1 MDDAALARIKALQP
15 ELTAIRRDIHAHPE
29 MGMEEVRT
37 SALVAE
43 TLRGWGLQVTEGVGK
58 YGVVATLKG
67 RRPGQRAIG
76 LRCDMDALAIEEA
89 TGLPHASANKGVMHA
104 CGHDGHTAMLLGAAR
119 HLSQNPEFGGTVQF
133 IFQPAEEGRG
143 GARAMLADGL
153 FERFPV
159 DTVYG
164 LHNEPGLPLG
174 QFAIRPG
181 PAMAAGDRWV
191 VTFRGTGG
199 HGGASPHLAT
209 DVAVLQ
215 AQFILALQ
223 TVVARNIAAVE
234 AAVISVGA
242 IHGGSMASTNVMPSE
257 MVIGGT
263 ARSYTVAVRDT
274 MERRMRELAHGLAAS
289 FGCTAEVEYDRRG
302 EAVVNHAEQTDVA
315 IAAAAALAGAEKVEG
330 NAPLITGGEDFS
342 LMLQARP
349 GAFMFMGIGAGGPS
363 SEALHTP
370 TSDFHDDAIPLGVGY
385 WVSLVERE
393 LGSVGDRSQA

>member
-1 MDDAALARIKALQP
+1 MDHLIRKQIEALRPALA
-15 ELTAIRRDIHAHPE
+15 TIRRDIHAHPE
-29 MGMEEVRT
+29 MGMEEERT
-37 SALVAE
+37 SRLVAE
-43 TLRGWGLQVTEGVGK
+43 TLRGWGLDVTEGIGRF
-58 YGVVATLKG
+58 GVVATLKG

-76 LRCDMDALAIEEA
+76 LRADMDALAIEEA
-89 TGLPHASANKGVMHA
+89 TGKPYASTNKGTMHA

-119 HLSQNPEFGGTVQF
+119 HLSMHPDFGGTVQF

-159 DTVYG
+159 DSVYG
-164 LHNEPGLPLG
+164 LHNDPQMPFGT
-174 QFAIRPG
+174 FAARPG

-215 AQFILALQ
+215 AQFVMALQ
-223 TVVARNIAAVE
+223 TVVARNIAAVD

-242 IHGGSMASTNVMPSE
+242 VHGGSLHSTNVMPSE

-263 ARSYTVAVRDT
+263 ARSYTEAVRDV
-274 MERRMRELAHGLAAS
+274 MERRMRELAAGLAVA
-289 FGCTAEVEYDRRG
+289 FGCSAEVEYDRRG
-302 EAVVNHAEQTDVA
+302 TALVNHAEQTEVA
-315 IAAAAALAGAEKVEG
+315 LAAAADVAGAGKVDG
-330 NAPLITGGEDFS
+330 MPPLITGGEDFS

-349 GAFMFMGIGAGGPS
+349 GAFIFMGQGAGGAS
-363 SEALHTP
+363 SEGLHTP
-370 TSDFHDDAIPLGVGY
+370 TYDFNDEAIPVGVEY
-385 WVSLVERE
+385 WVSLVGRE
-393 LGSVGDRSQA
+393 LGSVGDAG

>member
-37 SALVAE
+37 AALVAE
-43 TLRGWGLQVTEGVGK
+43 TLRGWGLEVTEGIGK

-76 LRCDMDALAIEEA
+76 LRADMDALAIEEA

-104 CGHDGHTAMLLGAAR
+104 CGHDGHTTMLLGAAR
-119 HLSQNPEFGGTVQF
+119 HLSQNPDFGGTVQF

-153 FERFPV
+153 FDRFPV
-159 DTVYG
+159 DSVYG

-215 AQFILALQ
+215 AQFVMALQ
-223 TVVARNIAAVE
+223 TVVARNIAAVD

-263 ARSYTVAVRDT
+263 ARSYTTAVRDM
-274 MERRMRELAHGLAAS
+274 MERRMRELATGLATS
-289 FGCTAEVEYDRRG
+289 FGCTAEVFYGRHG
-302 EAVVNHAEQTDVA
+302 EALVNHAEQTQVA
-315 IAAAAALAGAEKVEG
+315 IAAAATLAGAEKVEG

-342 LMLQARP
+342 LMLKARP

-363 SEALHTP
+363 SEGLHTP
-370 TSDFHDDAIPLGVGY
+370 TYDFNDDAIPLGVGY
-385 WVSLVERE
+385 WVSLVEQE
-393 LGSVGDRSQA
+393 LGSVGDGA

>member
-1 MDDAALARIKALQP
+1 MDDAALDRIRALQP
-15 ELTAIRRDIHAHPE
+15 ELAAIRRDIHAHPE
-29 MGMEEVRT
+29 MGMEEART
-37 SALVAE
+37 AALVAE
-43 TLRGWGLQVTEGVGK
+43 TLRGWGLEVTEGIGK

-67 RRPGQRAIG
+67 RGAGQRAIG
-76 LRCDMDALAIEEA
+76 LRADMDALAIEEA
-89 TGLPHASANKGVMHA
+89 TELPHASTNKGVMHA

-119 HLSQNPEFGGTVQF
+119 HLSQNPDFGGTVQF

-143 GARAMLADGL
+143 GAKAMLADGL

-159 DTVYG
+159 DSVYG

-199 HGGASPHLAT
+199 HGGAAPHLAT

-215 AQFILALQ
+215 AQFVMALQ

-263 ARSYTVAVRDT
+263 ARSYTTAVRDT
-274 MERRMRELAHGLAAS
+274 MERRMRELADGLAAS
-289 FGCTAEVEYDRRG
+289 FGCTAAVEYDRRG
-302 EAVVNHAEQTDVA
+302 EALVNHAEQTDVA

-342 LMLQARP
+342 LMLKARP

-363 SEALHTP
+363 SEGLHTP
-370 TSDFHDDAIPLGVGY
+370 TYDFNDDAIPLGVGY

-393 LGSVGDRSQA
+393 LGTLGDRSRA